1 MKQYLVS
8 VWTRQ
13 SYSMWIPAESEEQAK
28 EIAAE
33 AYNSEEVIPDDNE
46 EIDAIYVVDDEEVE
60 DE

>member
-1 MKQYLVS
+1 MKRYLVS
-8 VWTRQ
+8 LWTRQ
-13 SYSMWIPAESEEQAK
+13 SYTMWIPAESEEQAK

-33 AYNSEEVIPDDNE
+33 EYDSEELDPDDNE

>member
-1 MKQYLVS
+1 MKRYLVS
-8 VWTRQ
+8 LWTRQ

-28 EIAAE
+28 KIAEE
-33 AYNSEEVIPDDNE
+33 AYDSEELGPDDNE

>member
-1 MKQYLVS
+1 MKRYLVS

-13 SYSMWIPAESEEQAK
+13 SYAMWVPAESEEQSKQNA
-28 EIAAE
+28 EE
-33 AYNSEEVIPDDNE
+33 AYNSEEISPDDNE